1 MGSQDLLQI
10 CASAFAMVFSL
21 LAFLA
26 LVMRIIT
33 AIFPEKISKTDETIL
48 AAMVT
53 VVSTVYPG
61 TKITKVEEIK

>member
-1 MGSQDLLQI
+1 MGSQDLLLI
-10 CASAFAMVFSL
+10 CTSAFVMVFL
-21 LAFLA
+21 LLTILA

-33 AIFPEKISKTDETIL
+33 AIFPEKISKTDEIIL
-48 AAMVT
+48 AAMAT

>member
-1 MGSQDLLQI
+1 MGSNDLLLM
-10 CASAFAMVFSL
+10 CASAFAMVFLL
-21 LAFLA
+21 LALLA

-33 AIFPEKISKTDETIL
+33 AIFPEKILKTDEIIL
-48 AAMVT
+48 AAMAT